1 MTIGEIIDCLNR
13 RESIAI
19 IAKRLEISPYTL
31 SKKLRL
37 IGYEYD
43 GEQKKR
49 IFVGDGEEPRHLQL
63 QEATALQ
70 YAKTDYQLLIYEQ
83 LQSIYELLRKR
94 SNCAHYE
101 YKYRKKR
108 TFSINKEILAKLDVI
123 SESKGIQKS
132 KLVEEALQQFYNNMI
147 LTTHHILITKRKDT
161 MFIVRTSILLGFTYM
176 TDKIKG
182 PCVFLR

>member
-31 SKKLRL
+31 SKKLRW

-43 GEQKKR
+43 GERKKR

-70 YAKTDYQLLIYEQ
+70 YTKTDYQVLIYEQ

-94 SNCAHYE
+94 EEVIAPIMSISTE
-101 YKYRKKR
+101 KKKR
-108 TFSINKEILAKLDVI
+108 TFSINVEILAKLDVI

-132 KLVEEALQQFYNNMI
+132 KLVEEALLQFLQQYDVS
-147 LTTHHILITKRKDT
+147 K
-161 MFIVRTSILLGFTYM
+161 TSHF
-176 TDKIKG
+176 DN
-182 PCVFLR
+182 

>member
-1 MTIGEIIDCLNR
+1 MTIGEIIDGLNR
-13 RESIAI
+13 REPIAI

-70 YAKTDYQLLIYEQ
+70 YEKTDYQLLIYEQ

-94 SNCAHYE
+94 EEVIVPIMSKSTE
-101 YKYRKKR
+101 KKRR
-108 TFSINKEILAKLDVI
+108 TFSINTEIL
-123 SESKGIQKS
+123 SQ
-132 KLVEEALQQFYNNMI
+132 
-147 LTTHHILITKRKDT
+147 LTLYQNRKE
-161 MFIVRTSILLGFTYM
+161 FKNLNL
-176 TDKIKG
+176 
-182 PCVFLR
+182 

>member
-94 SNCAHYE
+94 EEVIVPIMNIST
-101 YKYRKKR
+101 KKKR

-123 SESKGIQKS
+123 SELKGIQKS
-132 KLVEEALQQFYNNMI
+132 KLVEEALQQFLQQYDFNN
-147 LTTHHILITKRKDT
+147 
-161 MFIVRTSILLGFTYM
+161 TSHF
-176 TDKIKG
+176 DN
-182 PCVFLR
+182 

>member
-1 MTIGEIIDCLNR
+1 VSFQHGRREIVTIGEIIDGLNR

-70 YAKTDYQLLIYEQ
+70 YEKTDYQLLIYEQ

-94 SNCAHYE
+94 EEVIAPIVSKSTE
-101 YKYRKKR
+101 KKRR
-108 TFSINKEILAKLDVI
+108 TFSINTEILARLDLI

-132 KLVEEALQQFYNNMI
+132 KLVEEALQQFLQQYEVD
-147 LTTHHILITKRKDT
+147 K
-161 MFIVRTSILLGFTYM
+161 TSHF
-176 TDKIKG
+176 DN
-182 PCVFLR
+182 

>member
-1 MTIGEIIDCLNR
+1 VTIGEIIDGLNR

-70 YAKTDYQLLIYEQ
+70 YEKTDYQLLIYEQ
-83 LQSIYELLRKR
+83 LQSIYELLRRREEVIAIMSKSTEKKR
-94 SNCAHYE
+94 
-101 YKYRKKR
+101 R
-108 TFSINKEILAKLDVI
+108 TFSINTEILARLDLI

-132 KLVEEALQQFYNNMI
+132 KIVEEALQQFLQQYEFN
-147 LTTHHILITKRKDT
+147 K
-161 MFIVRTSILLGFTYM
+161 TSHF
-176 TDKIKG
+176 DN
-182 PCVFLR
+182 

>member
-63 QEATALQ
+63 QEAAALQ

-94 SNCAHYE
+94 EEVSVPIMSISTE
-101 YKYRKKR
+101 KKKR

-132 KLVEEALQQFYNNMI
+132 KLVEEALQQFLQQYDFN
-147 LTTHHILITKRKDT
+147 K
-161 MFIVRTSILLGFTYM
+161 TSHF
-176 TDKIKG
+176 DN
-182 PCVFLR
+182 

>member
-1 MTIGEIIDCLNR
+1 MTIGEIIDGLNR

-70 YAKTDYQLLIYEQ
+70 YEKTDYQLLIYEQ
-83 LQSIYELLRKR
+83 LQSIYELLRRREEVIAIMSKSTEKKR
-94 SNCAHYE
+94 
-101 YKYRKKR
+101 R
-108 TFSINKEILAKLDVI
+108 TFSINTEILARLDLI

-132 KLVEEALQQFYNNMI
+132 KIVEEALQQFLQQYEFN
-147 LTTHHILITKRKDT
+147 K
-161 MFIVRTSILLGFTYM
+161 TSHF
-176 TDKIKG
+176 DN
-182 PCVFLR
+182 

>member
-1 MTIGEIIDCLNR
+1 MTIGEIIDGLNR
-13 RESIAI
+13 REPIAI

-70 YAKTDYQLLIYEQ
+70 YEKTDYQLLIYEQ

-94 SNCAHYE
+94 EEVIVPIMSKSTE
-101 YKYRKKR
+101 KKRR
-108 TFSINKEILAKLDVI
+108 TFSINTEILSQFLI
-123 SESKGIQKS
+123 SESKGVQKS
-132 KLVEEALQQFYNNMI
+132 KLVEEALHQFLQQYEVD
-147 LTTHHILITKRKDT
+147 K
-161 MFIVRTSILLGFTYM
+161 TSHF
-176 TDKIKG
+176 DN
-182 PCVFLR
+182 